1 MKSKKVRFV
10 ICALVS
16 VLGTLLVTLIVLGH
30 QDSKYNV
37 ERDDLYTSFKQDGVL
52 YDILLRTGK
61 RISIPSGY
69 YNLPTFISLSLNG
82 YFRFGLKLKMLIL
95 ENTTFR
101 PDTLYSMRQ
110 AFESESINE
119 SLNMT
124 QLKPG
129 KYHCMLFPFSS
140 FIVIV

>member
-1 MKSKKVRFV
+1 MSWIELTIMKSKKVRFV

-61 RISIPSGY
+61 RIPIPIG
-69 YNLPTFISLSLNG
+69 
-82 YFRFGLKLKMLIL
+82 
-95 ENTTFR
+95 
-101 PDTLYSMRQ
+101 
-110 AFESESINE
+110 
-119 SLNMT
+119 
-124 QLKPG
+124 
-129 KYHCMLFPFSS
+129 
-140 FIVIV
+140 